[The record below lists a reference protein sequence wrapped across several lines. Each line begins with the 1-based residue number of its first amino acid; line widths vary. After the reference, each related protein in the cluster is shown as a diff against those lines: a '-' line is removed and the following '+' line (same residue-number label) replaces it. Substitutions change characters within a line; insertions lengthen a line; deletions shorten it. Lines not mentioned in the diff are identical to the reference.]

1 MIDRKILEVLGR
13 GWMGIVYMA
22 EDTKFDRAVILKF
35 LSPPDLT
42 RGDEA
47 KERFI
52 HESKTSR
59 IDFTAL
65 KTLYQPRYR

>member
-13 GWMGIVYMA
+13 GWMGIVYKA

-35 LSPPDLT
+35 LPPDLT

-52 HESKTSR
+52 HESKNSR

-65 KTLYQPRYR
+65 KTLHQPRYR